1 MIMKVKLNKKTILG
15 SVGLL
20 LVIFLIWNFFFN
32 KTEAEYVVIKPKV
45 GYFRV
50 AVINTGEL
58 KARNSIEIMGPSSAQ
73 KLSIYQMKVSKIVPE
88 GTTVKKGDFV
98 AELDKSEIMSK
109 IQEMEIKVQKNES
122 QFLQAKLDSN
132 LNLSAARNE
141 LENLK
146 YSLEE
151 KKLQKE
157 QSIYE
162 APAIQRQ
169 AEIAYER
176 EQRTYDQAIK
186 NYGTKIQQ
194 AIAKLQEV
202 GADVSIEKQKM
213 GLIMK
218 TFEEFT
224 ITAPA
229 DGMVIYARDWGG
241 QRVVE
246 GSAINSWY
254 PLVASLPDLS
264 IMESLTYVNEIDIQK
279 IKVGQAVKVGLDANP
294 NKKLTGRV
302 MRVANIGEERANSN
316 SKVFEVTIQVDQK
329 DSVLLPSMTTSN
341 EIFIEEFKKALYV
354 PLEAVHTENINGKK
368 TTFVY
373 RKDGSKIFKQEI
385 VAGAM
390 NENSIIIKKGITD
403 KDDILL
409 SLPLEP
415 EKISVVYLQNKK

>member
-15 SVGLL
+15 SIGLI
-20 LVIFLIWNFFFN
+20 LVIFLIWNFFF
-32 KTEAEYVVIKPKV
+32 KKAEAEYVVIKPKV

-58 KARNSIEIMGPSSAQ
+58 KARNSIEIMGPTGAQ

-132 LNLSAARNE
+132 LNLSAARND

-176 EQRTYDQAIK
+176 EQRSYDQAIK

-368 TTFVY
+368 ITFVY

-409 SLPLEP
+409 SIPAEP
-415 EKISVVYLQNKK
+415 EKITVAYLQNKK